1 MKATTEIPPATSERM
16 KAKPTWTRMLTGDR
30 PTGALHLGHYVG
42 SLKMRSDLQEQI
54 ETFVLIADLHVLTT
68 RTDNLS
74 EIGENIRECVLD
86 YLAVGIDP
94 EKTTIYLQSLVPE
107 VLELFWLFMP
117 LVGVGRAQ
125 RIPTL
130 KEQMKN
136 LQLKTAS
143 MALLAYPILQAADIL
158 MVKGNV
164 VPVGKDQASHVE
176 LTREIAARFNQT
188 YGDVFLEPDAYITPV
203 LIGTDGQAKASKS
216 IGNVIM
222 LSDAADVVEQK
233 VRLMYTDPARIRADI
248 PGTVEGNPVFIYHE
262 IFNDNADEVADLE
275 ERYRKGAVGDVEVK
289 KKLAAALNRFLD
301 PIRERRSEFEKQ
313 KGLVEEIIE
322 AGSLRARD
330 EARKT
335 LAEARQAM
343 GLTYFRGTEHVE
355 MS

>member
-1 MKATTEIPPATSERM
+1 MKAQ
-16 KAKPTWTRMLTGDR
+16 PTWKHMLTGDR

-42 SLKMRSDLQEQI
+42 SLKMRVDLQEQI

-68 RTDNLS
+68 RTDNLN
-74 EIGENIRECVLD
+74 EIGDNIRECVLD

-94 EKTTIYLQSLVPE
+94 QKTTIYLQSLVPE

-136 LQLKTAS
+136 LNLQTAT
-143 MALLAYPILQAADIL
+143 MALLSYPILQAADIL

-176 LTREIAARFNQT
+176 LTREIAARFNQE
-188 YGDVFLEPDAYITPV
+188 YGDVFPEPDAYITPV

-222 LSDAADVVEQK
+222 LSDPADAVETK
-233 VRLMYTDPARIRADI
+233 VRSMYTDPARIRADI
-248 PGTVEGNPVFIYHE
+248 PGKVEGNPVFIYHE
-262 IFNDNADEVADLE
+262 IFNDNTAEVADLE
-275 ERYRKGAVGDVEVK
+275 ERYRTGSVGDVEVK

-301 PIRERRSEFEKQ
+301 PIRDRRAQFANK

-322 AGSLRARD
+322 AGSVRAR
-330 EARKT
+330 EECRKT
-335 LAEARQAM
+335 LEEARQKM
-343 GLTYFRGTEHVE
+343 GLTYFRGTDHLEV
-355 MS
+355 S